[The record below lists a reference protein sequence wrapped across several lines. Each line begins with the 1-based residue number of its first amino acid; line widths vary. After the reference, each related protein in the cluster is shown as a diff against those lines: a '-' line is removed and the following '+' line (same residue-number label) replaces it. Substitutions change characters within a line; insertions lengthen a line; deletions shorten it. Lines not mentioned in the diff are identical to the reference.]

1 MVCVKCILVFQ
12 DKLLQKQ
19 HFRSAGVPVADFC
32 GIEDAA
38 AARSA
43 VESYGAPLMLKARR

>member
-1 MVCVKCILVFQ
+1 MKRILLFQ

-38 AARSA
+38 AALSA
-43 VESYGAPLMLKARR
+43 LEIYGVPLMLKARR